1 MVITCIT
8 QYRQSCKIST
18 IGLSPVL
25 IDELPNHYEYCTM
38 KMNVLSLLQRNEW
51 FRHLIVNQEHK
62 SREFYQKEQELDTSV
77 LSKCIT
83 QEHLEMCFFQL
94 ISCRTMGLNQYHKTN
109 MNLNTKQLWDEFI
122 QPFTAALERI

>member
-83 QEHLEMCFFQL
+83 QEHLEMCFL
-94 ISCRTMGLNQYHKTN
+94 
-109 MNLNTKQLWDEFI
+109 
-122 QPFTAALERI
+122 AAEQWV